1 MNPLLLIVLLPL
13 VDIVLLVSIG
23 RHTSLGFALLLVAG
37 GVLAGMALMRRV
49 SRVSLRVL
57 QNDLATGKAPLAS
70 AGTTISHFAA
80 GTLLILPGVLSDV
93 LAILLLVPWGR
104 RMLGAWLITG
114 LRGRVEVRGFSAFDE
129 SAGEAPPHDRVI
141 DVHVVDGAREPL
153 GGPDTS
159 PGVDKPGRD

>member
-13 VDIVLLVSIG
+13 VDIVLLVWIG

-37 GVLAGMALMRRV
+37 GVAAGMALLRRV

-57 QNDLATGKAPLAS
+57 QNDLATGKAPLA
-70 AGTTISHFAA
+70 AAATTISHFAA
-80 GTLLILPGVLSDV
+80 GILLIMPGVLSDV

-104 RMLGAWLITG
+104 RMLGVWLISR

-129 SAGEAPPHDRVI
+129 STGEASPHDRVI
-141 DVHVVDGAREPL
+141 DVRVVDAAPESL
-153 GGPDTS
+153 GGPGSS
-159 PGVDKPGRD
+159 PGRAKPGDD